1 MKSPIIFQS
10 LENELMPVT
19 KYVTGHVLNAGCG
32 ARDITNFLKK
42 HGADSVDNCDLKS
55 PIPNAIIANLS
66 DVPKPDSS
74 YDTII
79 CNAVLEHAEY
89 PDKIMEEF
97 RRLLKPGGHLI
108 LGVPFIQPY
117 HPAPDFRRY
126 SREGMDQLGREHSFK
141 TVVLYPVHTIAQT
154 ITWVWWSYLQEKRK
168 RFWQAVLWVP
178 FYVWNRMSQGND
190 LDLYYQANS
199 YQIVLAKAG
208 SRSPHGD

>member
-1 MKSPIIFQS
+1 MRSPVIFQC
-10 LENELMPVT
+10 LEDELMPVAE
-19 KYVTGHVLNAGCG
+19 YIQGDVLNAGCG
-32 ARDITNFLKK
+32 ERDIGEFLKK
-42 HGADSVDNCDLKS
+42 QGALSVDNCDLKS
-55 PIPNAIIANLS
+55 PIPNAIIANLA

-97 RRLLKPGGHLI
+97 RRLLRPGGHLI

-141 TVVLYPVHTIAQT
+141 TIVLYPVHTIAQT
-154 ITWVWWSYLQEKRK
+154 ITWVWWSYLEEKRK
-168 RFWQAVLWVP
+168 RFWLLMLWLP
-178 FYVWNRMSQGND
+178 FFIWNRMSQRTEFD
-190 LDLYYQANS
+190 SYHQANS
-199 YQIVLAKAG
+199 FQIVLAKTG
-208 SRSPHGD
+208 STGQHGD